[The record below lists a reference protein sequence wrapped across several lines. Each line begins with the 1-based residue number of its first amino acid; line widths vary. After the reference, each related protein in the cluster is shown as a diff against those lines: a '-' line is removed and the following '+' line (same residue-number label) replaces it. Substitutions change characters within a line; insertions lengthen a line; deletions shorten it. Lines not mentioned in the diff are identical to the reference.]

1 MFYPEMYFSNQYLTS
16 VQTVKKRSIVVKF
29 KVIILNVCNLKKK
42 EEEILFHGKFS
53 CSSAIV
59 NMITIVFTAR

>member
-1 MFYPEMYFSNQYLTS
+1 MYFSNQYLTS

-42 EEEILFHGKFS
+42 EEEEILFHGKFS

-59 NMITIVFTAR
+59 NIITIVFTAR